1 VGERW
6 GCLIV
11 DRPTRFVAA
20 LATGPRVG
28 ELAERAIRHAHARS
42 RGRPLAWCGDGWR
55 PDGRIIT
62 RLYRRPVRT
71 GKRGRPPLRVP
82 AGVRLT
88 QAIKRRGSRGRL
100 ERVAVRA
107 TLGPV
112 LAQPHPVHVE
122 RQNGALRDRLNCL
135 TRKTHAFAKEPAT
148 WDACVGLAV
157 FEHNWLRDHVALRVP
172 VAAPHRRDR
181 RRYDRRT
188 PAMAIGLTD
197 HRWTWEEF
205 LTTHVPPTT

>member
-1 VGERW
+1 MGERW

-28 ELAERAIRHAHARS
+28 DLAERAIRLAHARS
-42 RGRPLAWCGDGWR
+42 HGRPVAWCGDGWQPYATLIR
-55 PDGRIIT
+55 

-71 GKRGRPPLRVP
+71 GKRGRPPLRVA

-88 QAIKRRGSRGRL
+88 QAIKRRDRRGRL
-100 ERVAVRA
+100 LRVETRA
-107 TLGPV
+107 SIGPV
-112 LAQPHPVHVE
+112 LARPHPVHVE
-122 RQNGALRDRLNCL
+122 RLNGVLRDRLNCL
-135 TRKTHAFAKEPAT
+135 TRKTHAFAKTAAT
-148 WDACVGLAV
+148 WDAAVGLAI
-157 FEHNWLRDHVALRVP
+157 FEHNWLRDHVALRVA
-172 VAAPHRRDR
+172 VAAPD

-188 PAMAIGLTD
+188 PAMALGLTD

-205 LTTHVPPTT
+205 LTTHAPPTT